1 MTYEKYMRDITIMKL
16 AALVVIVVATLL
28 LSGCSASS
36 ALSGLVGSKPEVTAQ
51 AGAENVKQTV
61 GLTAKQDASS
71 KQENTIK
78 GSQVGKV
85 DSSNKKKVSTSSIQ
99 AESITA
105 DKIEIRNSESD
116 LYVMFFALACFF
128 VAGFASGVLWS
139 GRNKKG
145 A

>member
-1 MTYEKYMRDITIMKL
+1 MKRL
-16 AALVVIVVATLL
+16 ALAVLVAAS

-36 ALSGLVGSKPEVTAQ
+36 ALSGLIGSKPEITAQ

-61 GLTAKQDASS
+61 GLTAKNDESS

-78 GSQVGKV
+78 DSQVGKV

-99 AESITA
+99 AETITA

-116 LYVMFFALACFF
+116 LYVIFFALACLF
-128 VAGFASGVLWS
+128 VAGFAAGVFWK
-139 GRNKKG
+139 GRKNKG

>member
-1 MTYEKYMRDITIMKL
+1 MKRL
-16 AALVVIVVATLL
+16 ALAVLVAAS

-36 ALSGLVGSKPEVTAQ
+36 ALSGLIGSKPEITAQ

-61 GLTAKQDASS
+61 GVTAKSDESS

-78 GSQVGKV
+78 DSQVGKV

-99 AESITA
+99 ADTITA

-128 VAGFASGVLWS
+128 VAGFAAGVVWK
-139 GRNKKG
+139 GRKNKG

>member
-1 MTYEKYMRDITIMKL
+1 MKRL
-16 AALVVIVVATLL
+16 ALAVLVAAS

-51 AGAENVKQTV
+51 AGSENVKQTV

-85 DSSNKKKVSTSSIQ
+85 DSSNKKKVSSIQ
-99 AESITA
+99 AETITA

-116 LYVMFFALACFF
+116 LYVVFFALACFF
-128 VAGFASGVLWS
+128 VAGFASGMLWS

>member
-1 MTYEKYMRDITIMKL
+1 MKRL
-16 AALVVIVVATLL
+16 ALAVLIAAS

-36 ALSGLVGSKPEVTAQ
+36 ALSGLVGSKPEITAQ

-61 GLTAKQDASS
+61 GVTAKNDESS

-78 GSQVGKV
+78 DSQVGKV

-99 AESITA
+99 ADTITA

-128 VAGFASGVLWS
+128 VAGFAAGVMWG
-139 GRNKKG
+139 GRKNKG

>member
-1 MTYEKYMRDITIMKL
+1 MKRL
-16 AALVVIVVATLL
+16 ALAVLVAAS

-36 ALSGLVGSKPEVTAQ
+36 ALSGLIGSKPEITVQ

-61 GLTAKQDASS
+61 GVTAKNDESS

-78 GSQVGKV
+78 DSQVGKV

-99 AESITA
+99 AETITA
-105 DKIEIRNSESD
+105 DKIEIRNSESESD
-116 LYVMFFALACFF
+116 LYVMFFALACLF
-128 VAGFASGVLWS
+128 VAGFAAGVFWK
-139 GRNKKG
+139 GRKNKG

>member
-1 MTYEKYMRDITIMKL
+1 MKRL
-16 AALVVIVVATLL
+16 ALAVLVAAS

-36 ALSGLVGSKPEVTAQ
+36 ALSGLIGSKPEITAQ

-61 GLTAKQDASS
+61 GVTAKNDESS

-78 GSQVGKV
+78 DSQVGKV

-99 AESITA
+99 AETITA
-105 DKIEIRNSESD
+105 DKIEIRNSDSD
-116 LYVMFFALACFF
+116 LYVMFFALACLF
-128 VAGFASGVLWS
+128 VAGFAAGVFWK
-139 GRNKKG
+139 GRKNKG

>member
-1 MTYEKYMRDITIMKL
+1 MKRL
-16 AALVVIVVATLL
+16 ALAVLVAAS

-36 ALSGLVGSKPEVTAQ
+36 ALSGLIGSKPEITAQ

-61 GLTAKQDASS
+61 GVTAKNDESS

-78 GSQVGKV
+78 DSQVGKV

-99 AESITA
+99 ADTITA

-116 LYVMFFALACFF
+116 LYMMFFALACFF
-128 VAGFASGVLWS
+128 VAGFAAGVMWG
-139 GRNKKG
+139 GRKNKG

>member
-1 MTYEKYMRDITIMKL
+1 MKRLAL
-16 AALVVIVVATLL
+16 AALVAAS

-36 ALSGLVGSKPEVTAQ
+36 ALSGLIGSKPEITAQ

-61 GLTAKQDASS
+61 GVTAKNDESS

-78 GSQVGKV
+78 DSQVGKV

-99 AESITA
+99 ADTITA

-128 VAGFASGVLWS
+128 VAGFAAGVMWG
-139 GRNKKG
+139 GRKNKG

>member
-1 MTYEKYMRDITIMKL
+1 MKRL
-16 AALVVIVVATLL
+16 ALAVLVAAS

-36 ALSGLVGSKPEVTAQ
+36 ALSGLIGSKPEITAQ

-61 GLTAKQDASS
+61 GVTAKNDESS

-78 GSQVGKV
+78 DSQVGKV

-99 AESITA
+99 AETITA
-105 DKIEIRNSESD
+105 DKIEIKNSDSD
-116 LYVMFFALACFF
+116 LYVMFFALACLF
-128 VAGFASGVLWS
+128 VAGFAAGVVWK
-139 GRNKKG
+139 GRKNKG

>member
-1 MTYEKYMRDITIMKL
+1 MKRL
-16 AALVVIVVATLL
+16 ALAVLVAAS

-51 AGAENVKQTV
+51 AGSENVKQTV

-99 AESITA
+99 AETITA

-116 LYVMFFALACFF
+116 LYVVFFALACFF
-128 VAGFASGVLWS
+128 VAGFASGMLWR

>member
-1 MTYEKYMRDITIMKL
+1 MKRL
-16 AALVVIVVATLL
+16 ALAVLVAAS

-36 ALSGLVGSKPEVTAQ
+36 ALSGLVGSKPEITAQ

-61 GLTAKQDASS
+61 GVTAKNDESS

-78 GSQVGKV
+78 DSQVGKV

-99 AESITA
+99 ADTITA

-128 VAGFASGVLWS
+128 VAGFAAGVVWK
-139 GRNKKG
+139 GRKNKG

>member
-1 MTYEKYMRDITIMKL
+1 MKRL
-16 AALVVIVVATLL
+16 ALAVLVAAS

-36 ALSGLVGSKPEVTAQ
+36 ALSGLIGSKPEITAQ

-61 GLTAKQDASS
+61 GVTAKNDESS

-78 GSQVGKV
+78 DSQVGKV

-99 AESITA
+99 AETITA

-116 LYVMFFALACFF
+116 LYVMFFALACLF
-128 VAGFASGVLWS
+128 VIGFASGVVWK
-139 GRNKKG
+139 GRKNKG

>member
-1 MTYEKYMRDITIMKL
+1 MKRL
-16 AALVVIVVATLL
+16 ALAVLIAAS

-36 ALSGLVGSKPEVTAQ
+36 ALSGLIGSKPEITAQ

-61 GLTAKQDASS
+61 GVTAKNDESS

-78 GSQVGKV
+78 DSQVGKV

-99 AESITA
+99 ADTITA

-128 VAGFASGVLWS
+128 VAGFAAGVVWN
-139 GRNKKG
+139 GRKNKG

>member
-1 MTYEKYMRDITIMKL
+1 MKRL
-16 AALVVIVVATLL
+16 ALAVMVAAS

-36 ALSGLVGSKPEVTAQ
+36 AVSGLVGSKPEITAQ

-61 GLTAKQDASS
+61 GVTAKSDESS

-78 GSQVGKV
+78 DSQVGKV

-99 AESITA
+99 ADTITA

-128 VAGFASGVLWS
+128 VAGFAAGVMWG
-139 GRNKKG
+139 GRKNKG

>member
-1 MTYEKYMRDITIMKL
+1 MKRL
-16 AALVVIVVATLL
+16 ALAVLVAAS

-36 ALSGLVGSKPEVTAQ
+36 ALSGLIGSKPEITAQ

-61 GLTAKQDASS
+61 GVTAKNDESS
-71 KQENTIK
+71 KQENKIK
-78 GSQVGKV
+78 DSQVGKV

-99 AESITA
+99 ADTITA

-128 VAGFASGVLWS
+128 VAGFAAGVMWG
-139 GRNKKG
+139 GRKNKG

>member
-1 MTYEKYMRDITIMKL
+1 MKRL
-16 AALVVIVVATLL
+16 ALAVLVAAS

-36 ALSGLVGSKPEVTAQ
+36 ALSGLIGSKPEITAQ

-61 GLTAKQDASS
+61 GVTAKNDESS

-78 GSQVGKV
+78 DSQVGKV

-99 AESITA
+99 ADTITA

-116 LYVMFFALACFF
+116 LYVVFFALACFF
-128 VAGFASGVLWS
+128 VAGFAAGVVWK
-139 GRNKKG
+139 GRKNKG

>member
-1 MTYEKYMRDITIMKL
+1 MKRL
-16 AALVVIVVATLL
+16 ALAVLVAAS

-36 ALSGLVGSKPEVTAQ
+36 ALSGLIGSKPEITAQ

-61 GLTAKQDASS
+61 GVTAKNDESS

-78 GSQVGKV
+78 DSQVGKV

-99 AESITA
+99 AETITA

-116 LYVMFFALACFF
+116 SDLYVMFFALACLF
-128 VAGFASGVLWS
+128 VAGFAAGVFWR
-139 GRNKKG
+139 GRKNKG